1 MLYIN
6 QTKIVLNVIWNIECY
21 MKGVI
26 EKIGDNTYKLSTQ
39 VPNAIRFIFNA
50 IYESYFGINCIKD
63 YVKDLLEMDTKHS
76 VC

>member
-1 MLYIN
+1 MVKVKAVIN
-6 QTKIVLNVIWNIECY
+6 PTCKNV
-21 MKGVI
+21 
-26 EKIGDNTYKLSTQ
+26 
-39 VPNAIRFIFNA
+39 IRFIFNA